1 MKKILILSFCIC
13 CAISSSLAQ
22 AYLPI
27 PTTGY
32 NFDAVAENTTAV
44 STTSGPIDGSNYVL
58 YSVAYGLIVG
68 GGTTYG
74 LPNNGLIAAGTR
86 TYQLQGYT
94 GNNTLYLPAMQADTL
109 LVTTPA
115 PFPAVSLCAFAT
127 EGTGLMTV
135 KLRFTDGTSQ
145 TFSSITLDDWFA
157 TAPTNTVITGI
168 DRCNRPAG
176 TPNYNGVNP
185 RIFRIDLNL
194 SCANRLKNLQKLI
207 ISNNG
212 SNPRLCI
219 MAVSGG
225 ISATYS
231 VNTSPVTCAG
241 GNNGSATLTVNNGVP
256 PFTYSW
262 STTPIQSTAIVNLP
276 AGVATYTVT
285 DASTCAYTS
294 TVNITQAIVPDPPLV
309 IVASQNPVCT
319 GATLTLTTSGASTYT
334 WSNNTSGNSTSVT
347 VNVNTLFSVVATT
360 TANCTL
366 TGNITV
372 STTPLPVITFTSIPT
387 KLCLNAQGIPLTA
400 SPGGGNFNGQG
411 ISFGNF
417 FPTLAGAGTQTISY
431 TFTDPNGCTSVNVVT
446 TTIST
451 PTTVIAFAVTP
462 ATVCTS
468 GPAIQ
473 LTATPPGGTYAG
485 QGVVGSLLTPSLA
498 GAGTFTV
505 SYSFTDANN
514 CSASKISSIIVKV
527 CQFVGINET
536 TKSLNC
542 ELFPNPNNGSFIIT
556 TDTDLR
562 LNIVNELGQTIREL
576 DLNNNNEHSANVE
589 NLPAG
594 IYFLSSAG
602 RLLNQKIIV
611 TR

>member
-1 MKKILILSFCIC
+1 MKKILFLSFSIC
-13 CAISSSLAQ
+13 FLIGRSLAQ
-22 AYLPI
+22 TYLPI

-58 YSVAYGLIVG
+58 YSVAYGLIFG

-74 LPNNGLIAAGTR
+74 LPNNGLIATGTR
-86 TYQLQGYT
+86 TYQLQPYS
-94 GNNTLYLPAMQADTL
+94 GNNMLYLPALQADTL

-157 TAPTNTVITGI
+157 TAPSNTVITGF

-185 RIFRIDLNL
+185 RMFRIDLNL
-194 SCANRLKNLQKLI
+194 SCTNRLKNLQKLI
-207 ISNNG
+207 VTNNG
-212 SNPRLCI
+212 SNARVCV

-231 VNTSPVTCAG
+231 VATSPVTCAG
-241 GNNGSATLTVNNGVP
+241 GNNGSATLTINNGVP

-262 STTPIQSTAIVNLP
+262 SSTPIQSTPIVNLP
-276 AGVATYTVT
+276 AGIVTFTVT
-285 DASTCAYTS
+285 DASTCTYTS
-294 TVNITQAIVPDPPLV
+294 TANISQAIVPGPPLV
-309 IVASQNPVCT
+309 IVPSQNPVCT
-319 GATLTLTTSGASTYT
+319 GATLTLTTNGASTYT
-334 WSNNTSGNSTSVT
+334 WSNNISGNSTSVT
-347 VNVNTLFSVVATT
+347 VNANTTFSVVATT

-366 TGNITV
+366 SGNITV
-372 STTPLPVITFTSIPT
+372 STTALPVITFTSIPA
-387 KLCLNAQGIPLTA
+387 KLCLNAQGVTLSA
-400 SPGGGNFNGQG
+400 SPNGGTFSGQG
-411 ISFGNF
+411 ISFGSF

-431 TFTDPNGCTSVNVVT
+431 TFTDLNGCTSVNVVT

-468 GPAIQ
+468 GPNIQ
-473 LTATPPGGTYAG
+473 LTATPPGGTYSG
-485 QGVVGSLLTPSLA
+485 QGVVGSVITPSLA
-498 GAGTFTV
+498 GAGTFTIGY
-505 SYSFTDANN
+505 SYTDANN

-527 CQFVGINET
+527 CQFVGINEVAQSVNY
-536 TKSLNC
+536 K
-542 ELFPNPNNGSFIIT
+542 LFPNPNNGSFIIT
-556 TDTDLR
+556 TDSDLR
-562 LNIVNELGQTIREL
+562 LNIVNELGQTIRQVEL
-576 DLNNNNEHSANVE
+576 DPNNNHKVNIE

-594 IYFLSSAG
+594 IYFLNSAG
-602 RLLNQKIIV
+602 RNMNQNIVV